1 MMKKRLFAAL
11 CALCLILV
19 FPAHVMAQAH
29 LEVSREER
37 FSSFVEMPVLSGLSD
52 LSIQEAINADI
63 LRIGGFESYRAIIGS
78 LADENATGIQV
89 QSYGII
95 LKNGDQPL
103 VLSITVEASGRI
115 AAGRPGHQAWPLVF
129 SLENGRALS
138 AQDIFVNVTGAQQAL
153 DSRVEEHLAPEMS
166 SYLDEG
172 ALLPL
177 PISSFSLDDAGITFH
192 YPFQQLTMLSG
203 KSGSINFHYNE
214 IASLLDLRE
223 GAILWK
229 LGIHEQM
236 GIRETTKGL
245 VAAIAGDGT
254 LPGLSVHLKD
264 SADEILRDYPL
275 LVDSEAF
282 PGGVKY
288 YLEDARFRGTA
299 LIAQEGTQAQ
309 IIGILS
315 YRMNLAGIMTGQTS
329 RAQTMQALGAPSIS
343 LPLDTAAAEI
353 YGLVEGELDTYF
365 FGGHELALSFDE
377 DQLLQVIWLK
387 DKAE

>member
-1 MMKKRLFAAL
+1 MTKSRLFAAL

-19 FPAHVMAQAH
+19 FPVHVTAQAR

-37 FSSFVEMPVLSGLSD
+37 FSSFVEMSVLSGLSD
-52 LSIQEAINADI
+52 LSVQEAINAEI
-63 LRIGGFESYRAIIGS
+63 LRLGGFEGYKAILRS

-89 QSYGII
+89 HSYGNI
-95 LKNGDQPL
+95 LQNGDQPL
-103 VLSITVEASGRI
+103 ILSITVEASGRI
-115 AAGRPGHQAWPLVF
+115 AAGRPGHQAQPLVF

-138 AQDIFVNVTGAQQAL
+138 AQDLFLNVPDAQKAL
-153 DSRVEEHLAPEMS
+153 DSRVEEQLAPEMS
-166 SYLDEG
+166 SYLDAG

-203 KSGSINFHYNE
+203 KSGSINFHYDE

-229 LGIHEQM
+229 LGIHKQM
-236 GIRETTKGL
+236 GVHEATKGL
-245 VAAIAGDGT
+245 VAAFASDGT
-254 LPGLSVHLKD
+254 LPGLSVHLED
-264 SADEILRDYPL
+264 SADGVLQDYPL
-275 LVDSEAF
+275 LADSEAF

-329 RAQTMQALGAPSIS
+329 RSQTVQALGVPSIS
-343 LPLDTAAAEI
+343 LPLDAAAAEI

-365 FGGHELALSFDE
+365 FGEQELALSFDK
-377 DQLLQVIWLK
+377 DQLLQVIWLRS
-387 DKAE
+387 KAE